1 MLHSPPL
8 DRAWLFPVVAVVGV
22 VLAMLA
28 ASAPRATAA
37 QSTSRQLWTGTIDG
51 QKIEIRMEPDAPE
64 EGPVT
69 IVWSGPYDASG
80 QVLATHRSSG
90 SRTSASLEWSQSEG
104 RVVAPI
110 DLRTEGTWML
120 DITPPLSKNRTVIR
134 MSVGVGPIAA
144 QESGGGFTR
153 SLRRTQMRAYALIAA
168 VVIGIVVLIVRQARA

>member
-8 DRAWLFPVVAVVGV
+8 DRAWLFLVAAVVGV

-28 ASAPRATAA
+28 ASAPRAAA
-37 QSTSRQLWTGTIDG
+37 AESTSRQLWTGTIDG

-144 QESGGGFTR
+144 QDSGFGQTR
-153 SLRRTQMRAYALIAA
+153 WMRRTQMRGYGWI
-168 VVIGIVVLIVRQARA
+168 VVGVIGIVVLIVRRARA